1 MGSIIF
7 RVDGNFP
14 PSLRIIETI
23 LTKLSEL
30 FRIKLKVD
38 YFYCFFAKN
47 VTCIIEFKFSK
58 SKGEFYEKNFK
69 ITKNE
74 NGFK

>member
-1 MGSIIF
+1 MHAASYFLGSIIF

-14 PSLRIIETI
+14 PTLRIIDPI

-47 VTCIIEFKFSK
+47 VTCIIDVE
-58 SKGEFYEKNFK
+58 YV
-69 ITKNE
+69 NE
-74 NGFK
+74 CLKKYLYSTL